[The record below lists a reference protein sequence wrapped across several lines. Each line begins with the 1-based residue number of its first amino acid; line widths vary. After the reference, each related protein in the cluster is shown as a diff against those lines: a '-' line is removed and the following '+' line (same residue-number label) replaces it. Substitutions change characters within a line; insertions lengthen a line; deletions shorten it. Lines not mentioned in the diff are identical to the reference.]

1 MARFGGI
8 VCSSSYMTEVYLTS
22 AYLAPVQYYAH
33 MLAADRVW
41 VEQHDHYMKQTYRN
55 RCIIAG
61 PSGRIDLT
69 IPTVK
74 AEGLKCPT
82 RDIRISDHGNWRH
95 LHLYALE
102 SAYGNTPY
110 FEYYRDD
117 FVPFYERRFEFLL
130 DFNMALQEM
139 VCGLIDMAPRVER
152 TAEYVAEVP
161 GGALD
166 LREVIHP
173 KLDFAVLDQHFRVVP
188 YYQVFQERL
197 GFLANLSIVDLLFNL
212 GPESLILLNNSID
225 GFIYDG

>member
-1 MARFGGI
+1 
-8 VCSSSYMTEVYLTS
+8 MTEIFVSS
-22 AYLAPVQYYAH
+22 AYLAPVEYYAH
-33 MLAADRVW
+33 MLAADKVW

-69 IPTVK
+69 VPTVK
-74 AEGLKCPT
+74 PEALKCPT

-117 FVPFYERRFEFLL
+117 FVPFYEKRFEFLM
-130 DFNMALQEM
+130 DFNEGLQEM
-139 VCGLIDMAPRVER
+139 ICGLLDMAPCVER
-152 TAEYVAEVP
+152 TAEYVSVVP
-161 GGALD
+161 EGALD

-173 KLDFAVLDQHFRVVP
+173 KRDFAVYDRAFRVVP

-197 GFLANLSIVDLLFNL
+197 GFLPNLSIVDLLFNL
-212 GPESLILLNNSID
+212 GPESLILLKRST
-225 GFIYDG
+225 

>member
-1 MARFGGI
+1 M
-8 VCSSSYMTEVYLTS
+8 CMTNVYLSS
-22 AYLAPVQYYAH
+22 AYLAPVEYYAH
-33 MLAADRVW
+33 MLAADKVW

-69 IPTVK
+69 VPTVK
-74 AEGLKCPT
+74 PDTLKCET
-82 RDIRISDHGNWRH
+82 KDIRISDHGNWRH

-117 FVPFYERRFEFLL
+117 FVPFYEKRYEFLM
-130 DFNMALQEM
+130 DFNEALQEM
-139 VCGLIDMAPRVER
+139 ICGLLDMAPCVER
-152 TAEYVAEVP
+152 TQEYVPVVP
-161 GGALD
+161 EGALD

-173 KLDFAVLDQHFRVVP
+173 KRDYVALDGAFRVVP

-212 GPESLILLNNSID
+212 GPESLILLKQSMV
-225 GFIYDG
+225 